1 MKLSELNEQAD
12 RMKLGLEK
20 LHEAALSVK
29 QLSIELVDKEK
40 ELEVANVKAEEILIE
55 VFENNMK
62 YILNSVVSTPTVCS
76 MSQCKNFQLFFLV

>member
-29 QLSIELVDKEK
+29 QLSIELVEKEK
-40 ELEVANVKAEEILIE
+40 ELEVANVKAEEILTE
-55 VFENNMK
+55 VLEDSMK
-62 YILNSVVSTPTVCS
+62 Y
-76 MSQCKNFQLFFLV
+76 F